1 MKKLMNLSEPILI
14 NHRNLYWHVN
24 LFKSDVFT
32 LGLVG
37 LEMGGVYD
45 SEHSEKFQ
53 SVKAFK
59 KKIKECLNL
68 FQNKYQSEIEKNEE
82 NQRFFRILKNS
93 LVINSK
99 DREDFIDLFQGILSI
114 NDKNKIKY
122 HIFVEDHENLL
133 YSKSEKNKKQ
143 LEEQKRNKKNT
154 LPKLLQQM
162 LPIFMCDMHSRN
174 VFHGFYDTLLVF
186 PTNLF
191 RSKNLRAADLEI
203 VFHGV

>member
-1 MKKLMNLSEPILI
+1 M
-14 NHRNLYWHVN
+14 
-24 LFKSDVFT
+24 
-32 LGLVG
+32 
-37 LEMGGVYD
+37 
-45 SEHSEKFQ
+45 
-53 SVKAFK
+53 
-59 KKIKECLNL
+59 
-68 FQNKYQSEIEKNEE
+68 SEIEKNEE